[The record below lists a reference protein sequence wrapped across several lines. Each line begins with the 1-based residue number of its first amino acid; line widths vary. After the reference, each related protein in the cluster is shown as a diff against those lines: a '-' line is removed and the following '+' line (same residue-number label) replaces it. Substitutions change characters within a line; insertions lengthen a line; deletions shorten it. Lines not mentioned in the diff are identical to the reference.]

1 MYKNYAKLE
10 FDSNSYNEGFARM
23 AVVAFLAPIDPT
35 IDVLADVK
43 TAVSEAIT
51 NCIIHGYENC
61 SGKIYMNMK
70 YEDNVFCV
78 EIIDNGVGIED
89 VEQAMEP
96 MFTTKSDKERSGMGF
111 CFMEAFMDELRVDSS
126 VCKGTKIVMKKFFRD
141 LNKVD

>member
-1 MYKNYAKLE
+1 MYKNCAKLE

-23 AVVAFLAPIDPT
+23 AVAAFLTPIDPT

-51 NCIIHGYENC
+51 NCVIHGYEKC
-61 SGKIYMNMK
+61 SGKIFMNMS
-70 YEDNVFCV
+70 YDNDVFCV

-89 VEQAMEP
+89 IERAMEP
-96 MFTTKSDKERSGMGF
+96 MFTTKSDEERSGMGF

-126 VCKGTKIVMKKFFRD
+126 LCKGTKIVMKKFF
-141 LNKVD
+141 K